1 MTSTTLCAAAAGSST
16 LSTAVRRPAS
26 GSSRLTATTPL
37 AFALPRSTSR
47 EAQASS
53 FGRGAGPAEPDK
65 PRRVR
70 RDVNDW
76 RFEIRGLTVVKI
88 KIFSLPAMGDEV
100 VEDAFN
106 LFIAQHRVVQVDRHL
121 IQNGAD
127 SYWSICVGYQNNK
140 PPARSKSSRINYR
153 EILSFY
159 AAAAG
164 STTPVTAARLTVTGK
179 SRLTAT
185 TTLAF
190 ALPSSICRWMPA
202 GRPAHCPVHYLWQTV
217 VTRHALVATLAKT
230 RGGY

>member
-1 MTSTTLCAAAAGSST
+1 
-16 LSTAVRRPAS
+16 
-26 GSSRLTATTPL
+26 
-37 AFALPRSTSR
+37 
-47 EAQASS
+47 
-53 FGRGAGPAEPDK
+53 
-65 PRRVR
+65 
-70 RDVNDW
+70 
-76 RFEIRGLTVVKI
+76 
-88 KIFSLPAMGDEV
+88 MGDEV

-127 SYWSICVGYQNNK
+127 SYWSICVGYHYYK
-140 PPARSKSSRINYR
+140 TPARSKSARIDYR
-153 EILSFY
+153 EILLFC

-164 STTPVTAARLTVTGK
+164 TITLATAVRLTATGT

-202 GRPAHCPVHYLWQTV
+202 GRPAYCPVHYLWQTV